1 MSIEVNG
8 NNNRVAG
15 RDYYEVPI
23 KPCPSCAQRI
33 IERNEA
39 KCRPC
44 IAQERAEA
52 VKGQLMLFGL
62 AVMFCFGWLLQRRE
76 DQGTP
81 VTTMESF
88 VETGLQAGLLVFG
101 AFLLLQCALYWVR
114 TRNW

>member
-62 AVMFCFGWLLQRRE
+62 AVMFCFGWLLDWR
-76 DQGTP
+76 QGRGMPATIGGLAET
-81 VTTMESF
+81 VTLAI
-88 VETGLQAGLLVFG
+88 VLVLIAAALLQAVIF
-101 AFLLLQCALYWVR
+101 WIR